1 MPNEFVAR
9 NGVIALNNSIVT
21 GSLNVTNGITGSL
34 LGTSSFATTASF
46 ALNAGGASAASN
58 LIFSGSVTASVDVA
72 GTTFRLISGSSTF
85 LFVSSSGN
93 VGVNTTAST
102 AQLEIR
108 KSTQTKPNIIL
119 SGLNNFNGGDFRG
132 LAITNYYSDVTLN
145 NKQLAIYNADSINYP
160 YFRVAIANLNYVGV
174 DAITGSTAGA
184 KDLYLSNTIYIT
196 SGSNVGIGTGT
207 IIPAAKLQVS
217 GTVNVVNFRGSGSV
231 ATSSIFTVDG
241 AAGRLFSVND
251 SLSGSLFSV
260 NTIAGLPVVEAFSDN
275 TVRVGQFGQ
284 RALFV
289 SQSSVGIGIETTA
302 AKLHISSSTGGLLEL
317 DGTGSANVLYVS
329 SSGRISVGRTD
340 PKGRFDIAYAGNLND
355 PTILLGADDTGGTA
369 RTTSTDK
376 LARVAVTHYNNN
388 ATASTMIIASSTA
401 TANTLFIGG
410 GSAYLNSATAIR
422 FYTGATTASLT
433 GTEIMRISGSEI
445 VITGSFNVSGST
457 TGIAEHMILAVS
469 DETTALTT
477 GNAKLTFR
485 APFAM
490 TLTQIPRSSVSQSS
504 SSGLVTVD
512 INEAGTSILGVN
524 KLSIDATEKT
534 SVTAATPTTL
544 ADTSIADDAEITLD
558 IDAAGTGAKGLKVT
572 LYYVKV

>member
-9 NGVIALNNSIVT
+9 NGVIALNNSTVT
-21 GSLNVTNGITGSL
+21 GSLNVTAGITGSL
-34 LGTSSFATTASF
+34 LGTASFATTASF
-46 ALNAGGASAASN
+46 ALNAGGAAAASN

-93 VGVNTTAST
+93 VGIGNTSPSTRLHTAGSTQST
-102 AQLEIR
+102 AAAGVARLGFAD
-108 KSTQTKPNIIL
+108 SSSVALFTNADPLYGTLFGTL
-119 SGLNNFNGGDFRG
+119 SSGKGWIQQQRVDGTATAYDLALQPNGG
-132 LAITNYYSDVTLN
+132 
-145 NKQLAIYNADSINYP
+145 
-160 YFRVAIANLNYVGV
+160 
-174 DAITGSTAGA
+174 
-184 KDLYLSNTIYIT
+184 
-196 SGSNVGIGTGT
+196 NVGIGTST
-207 IIPAAKLQVS
+207 ATSTARLQVS

-275 TVRVGQFGQ
+275 TVRIGQFGQ

-289 SQSSVGIGIETTA
+289 SQSSVGIGIETTS
-302 AKLHISSSTGGLLEL
+302 AKLHVSSSTGGLLEL

-340 PKGRFDIAYAGNLND
+340 PGGRLDIAYAGNLND
-355 PTILLGADDTGGTA
+355 PTILLGADDNANTV
-369 RTTSTDK
+369 RTNNSSS
-376 LARVAVTHYNNN
+376 LARIGLVHYNKT
-388 ATASTMIIASSTA
+388 ATASAILIAASTA

-477 GNAKLTFR
+477 GSAKLTFR

-504 SSGLVTVD
+504 SSGSVTVD
-512 INEAGTSILGVN
+512 INEAGTSILST

-534 SVTAATPTTL
+534 STTAATASVL
-544 ADTSIADDAEITLD
+544 SDQNIADDAEITLD

>member
-9 NGVIALNNSIVT
+9 NGVIALNNSTVT
-21 GSLNVTNGITGSL
+21 GSLNVTAGITGSL
-34 LGTSSFATTASF
+34 LGTASFAITASH
-46 ALNAGGASAASN
+46 ALNAGGAAAASN

-93 VGVNTTAST
+93 VGVGITSPLLRLDVAGNGTSRVLIGDAFGSSGYAGLSLNSTASAT
-102 AQLEIR
+102 TYNFLSSPTDQSLYINR
-108 KSTQTKPNIIL
+108 PTGKNIHFREANVDHMVISA
-119 SGLNNFNGGDFRG
+119 SG
-132 LAITNYYSDVTLN
+132 
-145 NKQLAIYNADSINYP
+145 
-160 YFRVAIANLNYVGV
+160 
-174 DAITGSTAGA
+174 
-184 KDLYLSNTIYIT
+184 
-196 SGSNVGIGTGT
+196 NVGIGTT
-207 IIPAAKLQVS
+207 VPAAKLQVS

-260 NTIAGLPVVEAFSDN
+260 NTIAGLPVIEAFSDN

-289 SQSSVGIGIETTA
+289 SQSSVGIGIETTT
-302 AKLHISSSTGGLLEL
+302 AKLHVSSSTGGLLEL

-355 PTILLGADDTGGTA
+355 PTLLLGADDTGGTT

-388 ATASTMIIASSTA
+388 ATASAMIIASSTA

-477 GNAKLTFR
+477 GSAKLTFR

-512 INEAGTSILGVN
+512 INEAGTSVLGVN

-534 SVTAATPTTL
+534 STTAATPTTL

>member
-9 NGVIALNNSIVT
+9 NGVIALNNSTVT
-21 GSLNVTNGITGSL
+21 GSLNVTAGITGSL
-34 LGTSSFATTASF
+34 LGTASFATTASF
-46 ALNAGGASAASN
+46 ALNAGGAAAASN

-93 VGVNTTAST
+93 VGIGNTSPSTRLHTAGSTQST
-102 AQLEIR
+102 AAAGVARLGFAD
-108 KSTQTKPNIIL
+108 SSSVALFTNADPLYGTLFGTL
-119 SGLNNFNGGDFRG
+119 SSGKGWIQQQRVDGTATAYDLALQPNGG
-132 LAITNYYSDVTLN
+132 
-145 NKQLAIYNADSINYP
+145 
-160 YFRVAIANLNYVGV
+160 
-174 DAITGSTAGA
+174 
-184 KDLYLSNTIYIT
+184 
-196 SGSNVGIGTGT
+196 NVGIGTST
-207 IIPAAKLQVS
+207 ATSTARLQVS

-289 SQSSVGIGIETTA
+289 SQSSVGIGIETTS
-302 AKLHISSSTGGLLEL
+302 AKLHVSSSTGGLLEL

-340 PKGRFDIAYAGNLND
+340 PGGRLDIAYAGNLND
-355 PTILLGADDTGGTA
+355 PTILLGADDNANTV
-369 RTTSTDK
+369 RTNNSSS
-376 LARVAVTHYNNN
+376 LARIGLVHYNKT
-388 ATASTMIIASSTA
+388 ATASAILIAASTA

-433 GTEIMRISGSEI
+433 GTEIMRISGSSEI
-445 VITGSFNVSGST
+445 IISGSLNVSGST

-477 GNAKLTFR
+477 GSAKLTFR

-504 SSGLVTVD
+504 SSGSVTVD
-512 INEAGTSILGVN
+512 INEAGTSILST

-534 SVTAATPTTL
+534 STTAATASVL
-544 ADTSIADDAEITLD
+544 SDQNIADDAEITLD

>member
-1 MPNEFVAR
+1 MAFEFVAR
-9 NGVIALNNSIVT
+9 NGVIALNNSTVT
-21 GSLNVTNGITGSL
+21 GSLNVTAGITGSL
-34 LGTSSFATTASF
+34 LGTASFATTASF
-46 ALNAGGASAASN
+46 ALNAGGAAAASN

-93 VGVNTTAST
+93 VGIGNTSPSTRLHTAGSTQST
-102 AQLEIR
+102 AAAGVARLGFAD
-108 KSTQTKPNIIL
+108 SSSVALFTNADPLYGTLFGTL
-119 SGLNNFNGGDFRG
+119 SSGKGWIQQQRVDGTATAYDLALQPNGG
-132 LAITNYYSDVTLN
+132 
-145 NKQLAIYNADSINYP
+145 
-160 YFRVAIANLNYVGV
+160 
-174 DAITGSTAGA
+174 
-184 KDLYLSNTIYIT
+184 
-196 SGSNVGIGTGT
+196 NVGIGTST
-207 IIPAAKLQVS
+207 ATSTARLQVS

-289 SQSSVGIGIETTA
+289 SQSSVGIGIETTS
-302 AKLHISSSTGGLLEL
+302 AKLHVSSSTGGLLEL

-340 PKGRFDIAYAGNLND
+340 PGGRLDIAYAGNLND
-355 PTILLGADDTGGTA
+355 PTILLGADDNANTV
-369 RTTSTDK
+369 RTNNSSS
-376 LARVAVTHYNNN
+376 LARIGLVHYNKT
-388 ATASTMIIASSTA
+388 ATASAILIAASTA

-433 GTEIMRISGSEI
+433 GTEIMRISGSSEI
-445 VITGSFNVSGST
+445 IISGSLNVSGST

-477 GNAKLTFR
+477 GSAKLTFR

-504 SSGLVTVD
+504 SSGSVTVD
-512 INEAGTSILGVN
+512 INEAGTSILST

-534 SVTAATPTTL
+534 STTAATASVL
-544 ADTSIADDAEITLD
+544 SDQNIADDAEITLD

>member
-9 NGVIALNNSIVT
+9 NGVIALNNSTVT
-21 GSLNVTNGITGSL
+21 GSLNVTAGITGSL
-34 LGTSSFATTASF
+34 LGTASFATTASF
-46 ALNAGGASAASN
+46 ALNAGGAAAASN

-93 VGVNTTAST
+93 VGIGNTSPSTRLHTAGSTQST
-102 AQLEIR
+102 AAAGVARLGFAD
-108 KSTQTKPNIIL
+108 SSSVALFTNADPLYGTLFGTL
-119 SGLNNFNGGDFRG
+119 SSGKGWIQQQRVDGTATAYDLALQPNGG
-132 LAITNYYSDVTLN
+132 
-145 NKQLAIYNADSINYP
+145 
-160 YFRVAIANLNYVGV
+160 
-174 DAITGSTAGA
+174 
-184 KDLYLSNTIYIT
+184 
-196 SGSNVGIGTGT
+196 NVGIGTST
-207 IIPAAKLQVS
+207 ATSTARLQVS

-275 TVRVGQFGQ
+275 TVRIGQFGQ

-289 SQSSVGIGIETTA
+289 SQSSVGIGIETTS
-302 AKLHISSSTGGLLEL
+302 AKLHVSSSTGGLLEL

-340 PKGRFDIAYAGNLND
+340 PGGRLDIAYAGNLND
-355 PTILLGADDTGGTA
+355 PTILLGADDNANTV
-369 RTTSTDK
+369 RTNNSSS
-376 LARVAVTHYNNN
+376 LARIGLVHYNKT
-388 ATASTMIIASSTA
+388 ATASAILIAASTA

-433 GTEIMRISGSEI
+433 GTEIMRISGSSEI
-445 VITGSFNVSGST
+445 IISGSLNVSGST

-477 GNAKLTFR
+477 GSAKLTFR

-504 SSGLVTVD
+504 SSGSVTVD
-512 INEAGTSILGVN
+512 INEAGTSILST

-534 SVTAATPTTL
+534 STTAATASVL
-544 ADTSIADDAEITLD
+544 SDQNIADDAEITLD

>member
-9 NGVIALNNSIVT
+9 NGVIALNNSTVT
-21 GSLNVTNGITGSL
+21 GSLNVTAGITGSL
-34 LGTSSFATTASF
+34 LGTASFATTASF
-46 ALNAGGASAASN
+46 ALNAGGAAAASN

-93 VGVNTTAST
+93 VGIGTTSPSTRLHTAGSTQST
-102 AQLEIR
+102 AAAGVARLGFAD
-108 KSTQTKPNIIL
+108 SSSVALFTNADPLYGTLFGTL
-119 SGLNNFNGGDFRG
+119 SSGKGWIQQQRVDGTATAYDLALQPNGG
-132 LAITNYYSDVTLN
+132 
-145 NKQLAIYNADSINYP
+145 
-160 YFRVAIANLNYVGV
+160 
-174 DAITGSTAGA
+174 
-184 KDLYLSNTIYIT
+184 
-196 SGSNVGIGTGT
+196 NVGIGTST
-207 IIPAAKLQVS
+207 ATSTARLQVS

-289 SQSSVGIGIETTA
+289 SQSSVGIGIETTS
-302 AKLHISSSTGGLLEL
+302 AKLHVSSSTGGLLEL

-340 PKGRFDIAYAGNLND
+340 PGGRLDIAYAGNLND
-355 PTILLGADDTGGTA
+355 PTILLGADDNANTV
-369 RTTSTDK
+369 RTNNSSS
-376 LARVAVTHYNNN
+376 LARIGLVHYNKT
-388 ATASTMIIASSTA
+388 ATASAILIAASTA

-433 GTEIMRISGSEI
+433 GTEIMRISGSSEI
-445 VITGSFNVSGST
+445 IISGSLNVSGST

-477 GNAKLTFR
+477 GSAKLTFR

-504 SSGLVTVD
+504 SSGSVTVD
-512 INEAGTSILGVN
+512 INEAGTSILST

-534 SVTAATPTTL
+534 STTAATASVL
-544 ADTSIADDAEITLD
+544 SDQNIADDAEITLD